1 MDELLREFLTETS
14 EHLDTVDVE
23 LVRFEQDPNN
33 EKILSNIFRL
43 VHTIKGT
50 CGFLGLPRL
59 ESLAHAAETLM
70 GRFRDGLPV
79 TSSAVTLIL
88 ATLDRIKEILAEL
101 ERTAAEPEGVDSDLI
116 GELERM
122 ASADETTLLAE
133 AAAAPT
139 PEPEPEPEPVVPAA
153 PEPAPEAP
161 RLGEVSL
168 DELERAFLEAPGPD
182 DDFAPPAPAPMPA
195 AVAVVAEP
203 EPAPRPAPAPAPA
216 PEAAKPAPRPA
227 AKPTAAKEAA
237 SQEGAASGE
246 NVAKV
251 QTIRVNVDTLEHLM
265 TMVSEL
271 VLTRNQLLEIA
282 RRHEDNGFKVPLQ
295 RLSHVTAELQEGVMK
310 TRMQPIG
317 TAWQKL
323 PRIIRDL
330 SSELDKK
337 IELMMQGA
345 DTELDRQVLEVIK
358 DPLTHMIRNSADHG
372 IETPAERRAAGKP
385 ERGTIR
391 LNAYHEGGT
400 ITIEISDDG
409 KGLNFDAIR
418 KKAVDR
424 GLGSE
429 AEIERMSEA
438 QIAKF
443 IFHPGFSTAKA
454 VTAVSGRGVG
464 MDVVKTNIELIGGTV
479 EIASE
484 QGKGSTFT
492 IKIPL
497 TLAIVAALIVAAR
510 DQRYAIP
517 QVAVLE
523 LVRVKKGSD
532 HQIERINGTPVLRL
546 RDRLLP
552 IVPAAKVLGLD
563 GAAAD
568 AGDEGFVVVSQVGRQ
583 RFGILVDGVFHTEE
597 IVVKPMSTKLR
608 HIPLFSGN
616 TILGD
621 GAVVL
626 IIDPNGVAKMVDSG
640 KSEQGY
646 GFEEPAEA
654 QATEETET
662 VTLLVFRGGGASLKA
677 VPLSLVT
684 RLEEIDASKIEWVG
698 GRPLI
703 QYRGKLM
710 PLVPADPSIEIK
722 SEGTQALVVFS
733 DGERTMGLAVD
744 EIVDI
749 VDDVLDIELA
759 DDRSDLVGSA
769 VVRGRATEIV
779 NVAHYLPLA
788 HEDWTRGGPP
798 RIANLSRTL
807 LLVDDSPFFR
817 DMLTPVLKAAG
828 FKVITAGS
836 TEEALQVLAA
846 DKRVD
851 VIVTDIEMPGRD
863 GFALVEAVRG
873 QARLHDVPVIALS
886 SGITPEALERARRLR
901 ISEFVAK
908 FDRSGLVAALAE
920 TQPDIRSSLGEAA

>member
-101 ERTAAEPEGVDSDLI
+101 ERTAAEPEGEDVDLI

-122 ASADETTLLAE
+122 ASADEAALLAE
-133 AAAAPT
+133 AAAEA
-139 PEPEPEPEPVVPAA
+139 PAA
-153 PEPAPEAP
+153 PAPQPEPPLAVQTLERELKP
-161 RLGEVSL
+161 GEVSL
-168 DELERAFLEAPGPD
+168 DDLERAFMEAPGPD
-182 DDFAPPAPAPMPA
+182 DDFAPPPPVAAAPAP
-195 AVAVVAEP
+195 VAEA
-203 EPAPRPAPAPAPA
+203 APPAPAPTVERK
-216 PEAAKPAPRPA
+216 PEPKPAARAGQA
-227 AKPTAAKEAA
+227 AEKEASESA
-237 SQEGAASGE
+237 GSGE
-246 NVAKV
+246 NVTKV

-337 IELMMQGA
+337 IELVMQGA

-372 IETPAERRAAGKP
+372 IETPAERRAAGKS

-409 KGLNFDAIR
+409 KGLNFEAIR
-418 KKAVDR
+418 RKAIDR
-424 GLGSE
+424 GLGTE

-484 QGKGSTFT
+484 HGKGTTFT

-497 TLAIVAALIVAAR
+497 TLAIVAALIVAAG

-523 LVRVKKGSD
+523 LVRVRKGSD

-552 IVPAAKVLGLD
+552 IVPATKVLGLD
-563 GAAAD
+563 GADAD

-626 IIDPNGVAKMVDSG
+626 IIDPNGVAKMVGSG
-640 KSEQGY
+640 TAEQQF
-646 GFEEPAEA
+646 GFEDMAE
-654 QATEETET
+654 TEETNDVET
-662 VTLLVFRGGGASLKA
+662 VTLLVFRGGGESLKA

-684 RLEEIDASKIEWVG
+684 RLEEIDATKIEWVG

-710 PLVPADPSIEIK
+710 PLVPADPSITIK
-722 SEGTQALVVFS
+722 SEGSQALVVFS
-733 DGERTMGLAVD
+733 DGERAMGLAVD

-749 VDDVLDIELA
+749 VDDVLDIELVA
-759 DDRSDLVGSA
+759 DRSDLVGSA

-788 HEDWTRGGPP
+788 HDDWTRGGPP
-798 RIANLSRTL
+798 RIANLSRSL

-828 FKVITAGS
+828 FKVFAAGS

-846 DKRVD
+846 DKRID

-863 GFALVEAVRG
+863 GFALVEAVRA

-886 SGITPEALERARRLR
+886 SGVTPEAIERARRLR

-920 TQPDIRSSLGEAA
+920 TGAADARSLGEAA